1 MSELLSIL
9 AEVCRGRGRGVCA
22 RLQEI
27 WRAHA
32 GGRAMRILEGF
43 SVQFSVKPRYFRFEN
58 PNPKVKKWEQIYP
71 PNKYIYILPKNFQSH
86 LREKSKR
93 FSPRF
98 SQLAPGSWQQWR
110 GWRGVLDSQG
120 QRRNSVTIP
129 WHFESSPAKGTKKYL
144 GIEFINPVYPI
155 TMEVWLMIQ
164 PKPLKLAFQNLHH
177 LNQHLKSSSQNIEH
191 HLNHVNL
198 NVSL

>member
-1 MSELLSIL
+1 MLEAGPWGFWKVFPFNFQSNPDTLGLKIPIPKWKSENKSIP
-9 AEVCRGRGRGVCA
+9 
-22 RLQEI
+22 QTNI
-27 WRAHA
+27 
-32 GGRAMRILEGF
+32 
-43 SVQFSVKPRYFRFEN
+43 
-58 PNPKVKKWEQIYP
+58 
-71 PNKYIYILPKNFQSH
+71 YIYILPKNFQSH